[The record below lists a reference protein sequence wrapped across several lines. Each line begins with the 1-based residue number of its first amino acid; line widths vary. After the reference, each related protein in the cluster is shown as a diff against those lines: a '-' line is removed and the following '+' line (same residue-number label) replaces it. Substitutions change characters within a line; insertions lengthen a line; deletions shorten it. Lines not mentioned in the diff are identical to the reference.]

1 MLLSV
6 EDNDR
11 PYLHKQVWIRVIVA
25 VVCLLSVLG
34 SVLITLSFICFK
46 QLRSRGRQILVH
58 ISIMDLGVGLANL
71 TGSLVYFDQYYYLTP
86 PSNCTLPPN
95 SIFPS
100 SPQLEAQ
107 VSPTTD
113 PYIWCPQSLLVRDL
127 CVLQAFLALY
137 FTLGSIFWSNCLS
150 VYLYFR
156 IVYVDKKLVTHVFR
170 FSCFFS
176 YFFPL
181 FVAMWLLLTGRLGFS
196 PYESE
201 GWCSIIMEDPSTKQ
215 RNLFVSTFGY
225 NIWIVITFIIIPLLS
240 LAIYVHV
247 KKVRPVFACAYY
259 MNDDNYYYFI
269 VFASFFSVKNNS
281 CLSYL

>member
-6 EDNDR
+6 EDNEH
-11 PYLHKQVWIRVIVA
+11 PYLHKQVWIRVVVA

-34 SVLITLSFICFK
+34 SVLIILSFICFK

-71 TGSLVYFDQYYYLTP
+71 TGSLVYFDQYYDKTP
-86 PSNCTLPPN
+86 PSNCTLPPD

-100 SPQLEAQ
+100 SPQ
-107 VSPTTD
+107 VSPTTELF
-113 PYIWCPQSLLVRDL
+113 IWCPQSLLVRDL
-127 CVLQAFLALY
+127 CVVQAFLALY

-156 IVYVDKKLVTHVFR
+156 IVYVNSKLVMYVFR
-170 FSCFFS
+170 FSCFVS
-176 YFFPL
+176 YSFPL
-181 FVAMWLLLTGRLGFS
+181 LVAVWLLLTGRLGFS

-201 GWCSIIMEDPSTKQ
+201 GWCSIIMDDPSTNQ

-240 LAIYVHV
+240 LAIYIHV
-247 KKVRPVFACAYY
+247 KQVPPICT
-259 MNDDNYYYFI
+259 
-269 VFASFFSVKNNS
+269 
-281 CLSYL
+281 C